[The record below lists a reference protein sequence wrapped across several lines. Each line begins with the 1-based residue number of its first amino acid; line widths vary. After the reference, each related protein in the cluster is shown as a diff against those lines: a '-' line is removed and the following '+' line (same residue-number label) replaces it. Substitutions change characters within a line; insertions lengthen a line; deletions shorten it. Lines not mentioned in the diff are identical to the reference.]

1 MKQVMRLSLYTL
13 FIAALGTVSTAYA
26 AASKTELPKQ
36 ASAEGSRVYIISP
49 ADGEIVGRKFTV
61 KFGLQGMGVAPAGVD
76 KPNTGHHHLLIDMN
90 TLPDL
95 NQPMAGAIKHF
106 GGGQTETVLELE
118 PGEHRLQLILGD
130 KFHIPH
136 KPAVISEP
144 ITVIVQD

>member
-1 MKQVMRLSLYTL
+1 MRLSLYTL

-26 AASKTELPKQ
+26 AASKTELPRQ

-90 TLPDL
+90 TLPFWWRTNRNSFRARARRAPL
-95 NQPMAGAIKHF
+95 AVNF
-106 GGGQTETVLELE
+106 RGQVSY
-118 PGEHRLQLILGD
+118 P
-130 KFHIPH
+130 P
-136 KPAVISEP
+136 
-144 ITVIVQD
+144 